1 MGSSAGPTLRW
12 QQRPGQSLVGPV
24 TLAMLRGLTGFP
36 CQLTPRANT
45 TKVRKGQKAVLP
57 TCSVKVMM
65 QREKQT
71 KLCPTRRKRSWYGS
85 VEVAKDLGVARMIW
99 V

>member
-36 CQLTPRANT
+36 CQLTPRANS